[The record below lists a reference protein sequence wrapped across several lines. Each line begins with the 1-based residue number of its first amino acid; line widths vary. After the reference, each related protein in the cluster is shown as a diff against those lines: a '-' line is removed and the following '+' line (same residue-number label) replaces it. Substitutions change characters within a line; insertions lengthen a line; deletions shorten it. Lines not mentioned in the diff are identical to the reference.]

1 MSKLKSQ
8 ILVIEDEPHQIELLR
23 YNLEAAGYKVL
34 VAEDGEEGMLKAIEC
49 KPDLILVDWMLP
61 KLSGIEVCRRI
72 RRNSEIKQTPII
84 MLTARSDETDKVRGL
99 DVGADDFVTKP
110 YSVSELT
117 ARVKAALRRPTSS
130 IISETIS
137 VGSIVVDTVQH
148 QVFANKIAVELGPTE
163 YRLLIAFLKQPDRVF
178 SRDQLLDMVWGISTN
193 IDTRTVDVHVGRLRK
208 IIDEAVGKS
217 TIRTVRGFGYALKSC

>member
-178 SRDQLLDMVWGISTN
+178 SRDQLLDMVWGISAN
-193 IDTRTVDVHVGRLRK
+193 IDTRTVDVHIGRLRK

>member
-1 MSKLKSQ
+1 MSKLKGR

-23 YNLEAAGYKVL
+23 YNLAAAGYKVL
-34 VAEDGEEGMLKAIEC
+34 VAEDGEEGMLKAREC

-84 MLTARSDETDKVRGL
+84 MLTARSEETDKVRGL

-148 QVFANKIAVELGPTE
+148 QVFANKIAIELGPTE

-178 SRDQLLDMVWGISTN
+178 SRDQLLDMVWGISAN
-193 IDTRTVDVHVGRLRK
+193 IDTRTVDVHVGRQRK

-217 TIRTVRGFGYALKSC
+217 TIRTVRGFGYALISC

>member
-23 YNLEAAGYKVL
+23 YNLEAADYEVL

-61 KLSGIEVCRRI
+61 KLSGIEVCRRV

-84 MLTARSDETDKVRGL
+84 MLTARSEETDKVRGL

-178 SRDQLLDMVWGISTN
+178 SRDQLLDMVWGISAN

>member
-84 MLTARSDETDKVRGL
+84 MLTARSEETDKVRGL

-178 SRDQLLDMVWGISTN
+178 SRDQLLDMVWGISAN

>member
-84 MLTARSDETDKVRGL
+84 MLTARSEETDKVRGL

-178 SRDQLLDMVWGISTN
+178 SRDQLLDMVWGISAN

-217 TIRTVRGFGYALKSC
+217 TIRTVRGFGYALKSR

>member
-1 MSKLKSQ
+1 MA
-8 ILVIEDEPHQIELLR
+8 R
-23 YNLEAAGYKVL
+23 RAC
-34 VAEDGEEGMLKAIEC
+34 LKAIEC

-61 KLSGIEVCRRI
+61 KLSGIEVCRRV

-84 MLTARSDETDKVRGL
+84 MLTARSEETDKVRGL

-163 YRLLIAFLKQPDRVF
+163 YRL
-178 SRDQLLDMVWGISTN
+178 
-193 IDTRTVDVHVGRLRK
+193 
-208 IIDEAVGKS
+208 
-217 TIRTVRGFGYALKSC
+217 

>member
-1 MSKLKSQ
+1 
-8 ILVIEDEPHQIELLR
+8 
-23 YNLEAAGYKVL
+23 
-34 VAEDGEEGMLKAIEC
+34 
-49 KPDLILVDWMLP
+49 
-61 KLSGIEVCRRI
+61 
-72 RRNSEIKQTPII
+72 
-84 MLTARSDETDKVRGL
+84 MLTARSEETDKVRGL

-178 SRDQLLDMVWGISTN
+178 SRDQLLDMVWGISAN

>member
-23 YNLEAAGYKVL
+23 YNLEAVGYKVL

-61 KLSGIEVCRRI
+61 KLSGIEVCRRV

-84 MLTARSDETDKVRGL
+84 MLTARSEETDKVRGL

-178 SRDQLLDMVWGISTN
+178 SRDQLLDMVWGISAN